1 MKQWT
6 LSEIDE
12 ISFSL
17 LERIC
22 NQTQSGSLN
31 WILFIKKKKKN
42 YKIQLGVIRKNWT
55 WTR

>member
-55 WTR
+55 

>member
-17 LERIC
+17 LERIS

-31 WILFIKKKKKN
+31 WILFIKKKKK
-42 YKIQLGVIRKNWT
+42 L
-55 WTR
+55 